1 MAQDNKSIT
10 AISIKTGSSSAPQ
23 DVHWVQTNIPCQ
35 TACPAG
41 TDIPGYL
48 EAIYHEDFE
57 KAYAIN
63 WRDNVFPG
71 VLGRVCSRPCEDACR
86 HGRVGN
92 GESVAICFSKRAA
105 GDFSDK
111 ALSNISRKD
120 PTGKKVVVVGTGV
133 AGRAAARDLALA
145 GHQVV
150 V

>member
-23 DVHWVQTNIPCQ
+23 DIHWVQTNIPCQ

-92 GESVAICFSKRAA
+92 GESVAICFSKHA
-105 GDFSDK
+105 FKSM
-111 ALSNISRKD
+111 ISIRQVSFRCA
-120 PTGKKVVVVGTGV
+120 PIHPMICFWMGSMWGSFWM
-133 AGRAAARDLALA
+133 GRTLANAEAR
-145 GHQVV
+145 Q
-150 V
+150 